1 VYCYAEKVPST
12 QSDAFKDSYIE
23 YATLHVPNASLE
35 SYKNTAPWSGFGTK
49 VGLSGGGGGGTE
61 TPKCAT
67 PTISYNNGKLSF
79 ASATEGA
86 DDGTQ
91 VSIYNTAGQMAGSAV
106 SSNGHA
112 TVFTNLEPGTIAI
125 VKIGSKSVKVVM
137 K

>member
-1 VYCYAEKVPST
+1 MC
-12 QSDAFKDSYIE
+12 
-23 YATLHVPNASLE
+23 LLE